1 MDFEVNVKLDLSK
14 VELIKA
20 LNEFADDKRHE
31 ENDMMIL
38 VILSHGREGSI
49 DTVEGQP
56 YPLENIFSRFN
67 NQQCPNLKGKP
78 KFFIVQVMQII

>member
-1 MDFEVNVKLDLSK
+1 MTSSFVAEGCDEGRGKGGYK
-14 VELIKA
+14 VC
-20 LNEFADDKRHE
+20 E

-56 YPLENIFSRFN
+56 YSLEFIFSRFN

-78 KFFIVQVMQII
+78 KFFIVQVCKRPG